1 MDPFAILLGKRR
13 SIREFLDRD
22 VPPELV
28 KTIIRDTCLA
38 PSAMNGQPWR
48 FSIVTN
54 RERIRAL
61 SDESKR
67 SLLSDLERDPA
78 SLLQRYGDILRDPN
92 FNVFYNA
99 PCVVYI
105 SGPSGLGSL
114 DVDCALAACY
124 FMFAAAARN
133 LGTCWIG
140 LGAHLRDPAT
150 LRELG
155 ITGGLEIVAP
165 IALGYPKAIPGPPE
179 RNKPVILSVL
189 E

>member
-1 MDPFAILLGKRR
+1 MLGLMKARQSER
-13 SIREFLDRD
+13 KYLNKPVEKEKIERITEAARLS
-22 VPPELV
+22 
-28 KTIIRDTCLA
+28 
-38 PSAMNGQPWR
+38 PSACNGQPWR

-78 SLLQRYGDILRDPN
+78 SPLQRYGDILRDPK

-140 LGAHLRDPAT
+140 LGAHLRNPAT

-155 ITGGLEIVAP
+155 IMEGLEIVAP
-165 IALGYPKAIPGPPE
+165 IALGYPKAIPGPSE
-179 RNKPVILSVL
+179 RNEPVILGVL

>member
-1 MDPFAILLGKRR
+1 MNDFQVLLRKRR

-22 VPPELV
+22 VPIEVV
-28 KTIIRDTCLA
+28 KDIIRETCLA

-48 FSIVTN
+48 FSIVAN
-54 RERIRAL
+54 RERIRTL

-67 SLLSDLERDPA
+67 NLLSDLERDPA
-78 SLLQRYGDILRDPN
+78 SPLKRYGDILRDPK
-92 FNVFYNA
+92 FNVFYDA
-99 PCVVYI
+99 PCVVFLC
-105 SGPSGLGSL
+105 GPSGLGSL
-114 DVDCALAACY
+114 DVDCALAAGY

-140 LGAHLRDPAT
+140 LGAHLRNPAT

-155 ITGGLEIVAP
+155 IAEGLEIVAP
-165 IALGYPKAIPGPPE
+165 IALGYPKAIPEPAE
-179 RNKPVILSVL
+179 RNEPVILSVL

>member
-1 MDPFAILLGKRR
+1 MDSFAILLGKRR

-28 KTIIRDTCLA
+28 KNIIRDTCLA

-78 SLLQRYGDILRDPN
+78 SPLQRYGDILRDPN

-99 PCVVYI
+99 PCVVFI
-105 SGPSGLGSL
+105 TGPSGLASL
-114 DVDCALAACY
+114 EVDCALAACY

-140 LGAHLRDPAT
+140 LGAHLRDPAI
-150 LRELG
+150 LRDLG
-155 ITGGLEIVAP
+155 ITEDLRIVAP
-165 IALGYPKAIPGPPE
+165 VILGYPKEIPEVSE
-179 RNKPVILSVL
+179 RNEPVILGIL
-189 E
+189 R